1 MRGVVAEPYFTLG
14 PMSAGTPMW
23 LQVLQGLLTP
33 TIAVVATYIAWQQ
46 WKTNEIKL
54 RLDRYERRLAI
65 YREVMTIISSVVREA
80 KCSIPELLLFRS
92 KTFEAEFLF
101 GADIPQYI
109 EEVFQR
115 GLKLHTANA
124 QYRDI
129 SQPPLP
135 GTHIVPRQ
143 DLPEHNE
150 LIA

>member
-1 MRGVVAEPYFTLG
+1 
-14 PMSAGTPMW
+14 
-23 LQVLQGLLTP
+23 
-33 TIAVVATYIAWQQ
+33 
-46 WKTNEIKL
+46 
-54 RLDRYERRLAI
+54 
-65 YREVMTIISSVVREA
+65 MTIISSVVREA

-135 GTHIVPRQ
+135 GY
-143 DLPEHNE
+143 DHNAVVAASE
-150 LIA
+150 AQMDWFLAQPVIATTKFKRYLSVT